1 LAKGDDGGF
10 GWIDGLSEQPPN
22 RLARRTGAHK
32 QMKCAL
38 LLSAALLAPSG
49 CAPMVEVV
57 PSPVAPTALVMAG
70 LRAEARGDTTGAV
83 EHYQRALE
91 AARTLYGTEHPNAA
105 FAHAA
110 LGIWHA
116 RFGRVE
122 DALRHLR
129 ESRRIEETQGAVFV
143 NIAETRLPADGSD
156 PVARAL
162 IRLRLRRD
170 LVLCAQDRGCTGA
183 HVLSLG
189 EALGALNP

>member
-1 LAKGDDGGF
+1 M
-10 GWIDGLSEQPPN
+10 
-22 RLARRTGAHK
+22 GAHK
-32 QMKCAL
+32 QMKCAM
-38 LLSAALLAPSG
+38 LLSAALLAPLG

-70 LRAEARGDTTGAV
+70 LRAEVRGDTTGALD
-83 EHYQRALE
+83 HYQRALQE
-91 AARTLYGTEHPNAA
+91 AQTVYGAEHPNTA

-122 DALRHLR
+122 DALQHLR

-162 IRLRLRRD
+162 IRLRLQRD
-170 LVLCAQDRGCTGA
+170 LILCAQDGGCTA
-183 HVLSLG
+183 ARVLSLG
-189 EALGALNP
+189 EALSRITHEPVRE